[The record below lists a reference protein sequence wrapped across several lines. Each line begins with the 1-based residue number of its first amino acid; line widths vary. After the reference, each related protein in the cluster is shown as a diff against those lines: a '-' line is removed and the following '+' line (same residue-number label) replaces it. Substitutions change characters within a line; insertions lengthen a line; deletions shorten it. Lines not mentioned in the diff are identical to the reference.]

1 MIALMLLL
9 FLSLM
14 LLGIP
19 MAFSTTGAVI
29 FYIWNSGVSPELVPQ
44 RFFTTANNFALMA
57 IPLFM
62 IAGELMNSGGI
73 TRRIVR
79 LSSALVGHIRGSLA
93 HVSIVAS
100 MIFAGMSGSS
110 AAACASVG
118 SMLIPVMK
126 DEGYDSDFGAAVTC
140 CASCLGPIIPP
151 SITFVVYGSVTGD
164 SIGKLFLGGVI
175 PGVIMGL
182 CLMAIA
188 FFVAGKR
195 GYPVKPKSNWKE
207 RYLSFKSSLAALLMP
222 IIIIG
227 GILTGVFTAT
237 EAGAIGV
244 AYGLLVGIL
253 SKDLK
258 LKDVPRVFIN
268 GAMTTAAIMMV
279 MASSQILGWILTSVQ
294 LPQQLTSMLLGV
306 SENPRLIIFVI
317 LGILLFLGCF
327 MVDAAIIPIM
337 APLFMP
343 VVKKY
348 GIDPI
353 HFGVVMSMMTVTGG
367 VTPPVG
373 NLLYIACGI
382 SGAPVGKAAKA
393 SVPFVAALLASMVI
407 CTLFPPLVT
416 FIPNLF
422 FGK

>member
-1 MIALMLLL
+1 MIGLMLLL
-9 FLSLM
+9 FLILM

-19 MAFSTTGAVI
+19 MAFSTTGAVV
-29 FYIWNSGVSPELVPQ
+29 FYILNTGISPELIPQ

-62 IAGELMNSGGI
+62 IAGELMNSAGI
-73 TRRIVR
+73 TKRIVR

-93 HVSIVAS
+93 HVTIVAS

-126 DEGYDSDFGAAVTC
+126 DEGYDSEFGAAVTC

-151 SITFVVYGSVTGD
+151 SITFIVYGSVTGD
-164 SIGKLFLGGVI
+164 SIGKLFLGGII

-182 CLMAIA
+182 CLMTIA
-188 FFVAGKR
+188 FVIARKR

-207 RYLSFKSSLAALLMP
+207 RYLSLKSSIAALMMP
-222 IIIIG
+222 VIIMG
-227 GILTGVFTAT
+227 GILSGVFTAT

-244 AYGLLVGIL
+244 AYGLLVGVL
-253 SKDLK
+253 NKELK
-258 LKDVPRVFIN
+258 LKMIPRVFIN
-268 GAMTTAAIMMV
+268 GAITTAAIMMV

-294 LPQQLTSMLLGV
+294 LPQQLTGMLLGI
-306 SENPRLIIFVI
+306 SENPKIIIFVI

-373 NLLYIACGI
+373 NLLFIACGI
-382 SGAPVGKAAKA
+382 SGAQVGKTAKA
-393 SVPFVAALLASMVI
+393 IVPFVAALLISMVI
-407 CTLFPPLVT
+407 CAMIPQLVT

-422 FGK
+422 FG